1 MDPDQAARSEQLIR
15 EAIELL
21 SGSGSFRL
29 RVMLDMVLAE
39 LRLERLPVE
48 VVEKVRMGDE
58 LDPMSGT

>member
-15 EAIELL
+15 EAVELL

-39 LRLERLPVE
+39 LKQERLSVE
-48 VVEKVRMGDE
+48 AAEKVRMGDE
-58 LDPMSGT
+58 LDPTSST